1 MAYKDV
7 LAASWVTAIATE
19 LLAIFGIV
27 TAANATCAVF
37 ADVVGGVHPHESGPD
52 SAVGGR
58 NAMTAFLALLAILV
72 PASVT
77 FAGLMIKKSTDMR
90 ASKEQQDAQEQRALQ
105 REQSDK
111 RLAQEHEEQKFRL
124 RLDAAI
130 RAADSA
136 GPSGNE
142 VTSAA
147 GLLALARLDFADL
160 AVALLVDLWST
171 QVSAQPSVNVK
182 QLHSPRIAT
191 ETAIQIIDEAL
202 VSRRP
207 DAQVM
212 AAQLLCR
219 NASGLDI
226 CNSLHWPSAINSA
239 WIPDLPVTAKLLI
252 TEALIQMALA
262 SDTKNAL
269 RELSIRLYSISNGDL
284 SPRVKGCIG
293 NLLCAILPAVKDL
306 GYTDF
311 MTAQGTDQAPDCRS
325 APGHGFITLQQIE
338 EAASKASPNP
348 DGYFEAMLEDRS
360 RKLAQWSTECIEL
373 STSTGML
380 ATAACAITG
389 ARNGHKRDQ
398 SVPSAQHQSGS
409 APP

>member
-1 MAYKDV
+1 M
-7 LAASWVTAIATE
+7 T
-19 LLAIFGIV
+19 
-27 TAANATCAVF
+27 
-37 ADVVGGVHPHESGPD
+37 VV
-52 SAVGGR
+52 
-58 NAMTAFLALLAILV
+58 LALLAILI

-77 FAGLMIKKSTDMR
+77 LAGFMIKKSTDMR
-90 ASKEQQDAQEQRALQ
+90 TFRQQQDAQEQRALE
-105 REQSDK
+105 REQSEK
-111 RLAQEHEEQKFRL
+111 RLDLEREQSEKRLTQEREEQKFRL

-130 RAADSA
+130 RAAESA
-136 GPSGNE
+136 GPKGNE

-171 QVSAQPSVNVK
+171 QASVQPAVNAK
-182 QLHSPRIAT
+182 QSHAPSIAT

-202 VSRRP
+202 VSCRP

-212 AAQLLCR
+212 AAELLCR

-226 CNSLHWPSAINSA
+226 CNSLHWPSAVNSA
-239 WIPDLPVTAKLLI
+239 WIPELPVTAKLLI

-269 RELSIRLYSISNGDL
+269 RELAIRLYGISDGDP

-293 NLLCAILPAVKDL
+293 NLLCAILPAVKGL
-306 GYTDF
+306 GYIDF
-311 MTAQGTDQAPDCRS
+311 MATA
-325 APGHGFITLQQIE
+325 GHGFITLQQIE
-338 EAASKASPNP
+338 EAANKASPNP

-360 RKLAQWSTECIEL
+360 QKLAQWSTECIDL
-373 STSTGML
+373 STSAGML

-389 ARNGHKRDQ
+389 AQ
-398 SVPSAQHQSGS
+398 
-409 APP
+409 

>member
-1 MAYKDV
+1 
-7 LAASWVTAIATE
+7 
-19 LLAIFGIV
+19 
-27 TAANATCAVF
+27 
-37 ADVVGGVHPHESGPD
+37 
-52 SAVGGR
+52 
-58 NAMTAFLALLAILV
+58 
-72 PASVT
+72 
-77 FAGLMIKKSTDMR
+77 MR

-111 RLAQEHEEQKFRL
+111 RLAQEREEQKFRL

-171 QVSAQPSVNVK
+171 QVSAQSSVNAK

-202 VSRRP
+202 VRGRP

-212 AAQLLCR
+212 AAELLCR

-252 TEALIQMALA
+252 TEALIKMALA

-269 RELSIRLYSISNGDL
+269 RELAIRLYGISNGDL

-311 MTAQGTDQAPDCRS
+311 MTAQGTDRTYS
-325 APGHGFITLQQIE
+325 EIVWL
-338 EAASKASPNP
+338 EASWTASTRAN
-348 DGYFEAMLEDRS
+348 ANR
-360 RKLAQWSTECIEL
+360 
-373 STSTGML
+373 
-380 ATAACAITG
+380 ITG
-389 ARNGHKRDQ
+389 LPNSYHRPGPRLPLGPWVRIHKSSADRGSCEQ
-398 SVPSAQHQSGS
+398 S
-409 APP
+409 